1 MAIPSISDLKTWV
14 GTLLTKDDWDF
25 NFNKIVS
32 WLSDG
37 NSDIVVGSVR
47 AENGLDMAGSKITNV
62 GAATTGSDAVSYDQ
76 AQTLLNRTSYFYPYS
91 IASGKVDAN
100 GLPNYLQKDSDTEV
114 TVLAGNTN
122 PDLVVIQS
130 DGTVESV
137 TTNTVV
143 NVPTTNGTYNIVK
156 EKGNTPVITSGVI
169 TVGPDFPESQN
180 AGDYYL
186 NNGIKPFVGYKYD
199 AVEGWV
205 ETPFCHIGIVKVDSN
220 VATVETFNYNNN
232 KYDLTIYHKYFY
244 PDLKKGIS
252 KTVGTTYTATED
264 GWVVLMSRVDYDG
277 HCVLTVDDVV
287 VSNFGNNTD
296 TNDTGTIL
304 FPIRTGQ
311 EYKITSSGSVSASSY
326 KFYPVL

>member
-100 GLPNYLQKDSDTEV
+100 GLPNYLQKDSDTQV

-143 NVPTTNGTYNIVK
+143 NVPTTNGIYNIVK

-205 ETPFCHIGIVKVDSN
+205 KTPFCHIGTVKVNSN
-220 VATVETFNYNNN
+220 VATVGTFNYNNN
-232 KYDLTIYHKYFY
+232 HYDLTAFNFA
-244 PDLKKGIS
+244 PDYKKGIS
-252 KTVGTTYTATED
+252 KS
-264 GWVVLMSRVDYDG
+264 W
-277 HCVLTVDDVV
+277 
-287 VSNFGNNTD
+287 NTD
-296 TNDTGTIL
+296 
-304 FPIRTGQ
+304 
-311 EYKITSSGSVSASSY
+311 ITAEQSGYVYAYSANTDSSSASTLYINGTSFQISPIIGDNVGRDNLFMPVKKGDIY
-326 KFYPVL
+326 KATGGYSEKTLIFYPLS

>member
-100 GLPNYLQKDSDTEV
+100 GLPNYLQKDSDTKV

-169 TVGPDFPESQN
+169 TVGADFPTSQN

-199 AVEGWV
+199 AVEGWI
-205 ETPFCHIGIVKVDSN
+205 ETPFCHIGTVKVVSG
-220 VATVETFNYNNN
+220 VATITGLSYNDNKFDFNKGSIKTYINGSSG
-232 KYDLTIYHKYFY
+232 YIIY
-244 PDLKKGIS
+244 PNGLIEQWG
-252 KTVGTTYTATED
+252 
-264 GWVVLMSRVDYDG
+264 
-277 HCVLTVDDVV
+277 
-287 VSNFGNNTD
+287 
-296 TNDTGTIL
+296 
-304 FPIRTGQ
+304 
-311 EYKITSSGSVSASSY
+311 KITSNTPTITLSVAYSNTNYNIQTSNTTAGSHYENGGTEVISKNSFKFNWGYSGCY
-326 KFYPVL
+326 WRTIGK